1 MSELKS
7 YQMYINGEWVDAKD
21 GKTFESVN
29 PSTGNSWAIIPEAGE
44 TDVDAAVQSAHRA
57 FTDGPWPKMT
67 ATERGK
73 LLRRLADILAEH
85 SETLGHSE
93 TVDTGKLFQET
104 RWQARYISDFFHYYA
119 GLADKVQG
127 DTLPIDKP
135 NMWTM
140 TVREPLGVVAAVVPW
155 NSQLFLV
162 AVKIGPA
169 LAAGNTVVL
178 KASEH
183 ASAPMLEFAK
193 VFEEAGF
200 PPGVINIVTGL
211 GEPCGRA
218 LTSHPLVDR
227 ISFTGGPE
235 TARHVIR
242 NSAEN
247 FAEVSLELGGK
258 SPVIVFEDADL
269 ENATNGILL
278 SIFSASG
285 QSCVAGSRLLLHERI
300 HDEVLGEVAKRAAN
314 IRIGDPLDEASQ
326 MGPLATLGQL
336 QNIQSAVADATS
348 NGALL
353 MHGGQQPDGLGN
365 GWFYEPTVVAC
376 PNQDLQIVRNELFGP
391 VVSALRFHDE
401 SEAIRLANDTRFGL
415 AAGIFSNDVGRALRV
430 TKAIRSGIIWVNTYR
445 VVSPLAPFGGYKNSG
460 YGRESGLQAIYDYT
474 RPKTVWLNTSPEPI
488 ADPFVMQ

>member
-1 MSELKS
+1 
-7 YQMYINGEWVDAKD
+7 MYINGEWVDAKD

-314 IRIGDPLDEASQ
+314 IRIGDPLDETSQ

-430 TKAIRSGIIWVNTYR
+430 TKAIRCGIIWVNTYR

>member
-1 MSELKS
+1 MAELKS
-7 YQMYINGEWVDAKD
+7 YQMYINGEWVNAKD
-21 GKTFESVN
+21 GKTLESVN
-29 PSTGNSWAIIPEAGE
+29 PSTGKSWAIIPEASE
-44 TDVDAAVQSAHRA
+44 IDVDAAVQSAHRA
-57 FTDGPWPKMT
+57 FTEGPWSKMT

-85 SETLGHSE
+85 SENLGHTE
-93 TVDTGKLFQET
+93 TVDTGKLFKET

-135 NMWTM
+135 NMWTI

-155 NSQLFLV
+155 NSQLFLA
-162 AVKIGPA
+162 AVKIAPA

-193 VFEEAGF
+193 VFEEADF
-200 PPGVINIVTGL
+200 PPGVVNIVTGL

-235 TARHVIR
+235 TARQVIR

-269 ENATNGILL
+269 ESATNGVLL

-285 QSCVAGSRLLLHERI
+285 QSCVAGSRLLLHEKI

-336 QNIQSAVADATS
+336 HNIQNALAEATS
-348 NGALL
+348 SGARLV
-353 MHGGQQPDGLGN
+353 HGGQQPEGLGD
-365 GWFYEPTVVAC
+365 GWYYEPTVVAC
-376 PNQDLQIVRNELFGP
+376 PSQNLGIVRNELFGP
-391 VVSALRFHDE
+391 VVSALRFRDE
-401 SEAIRLANDTRFGL
+401 EEAIRLANDSRFGL
-415 AAGIFSNDVGRALRV
+415 AAGVFSGNLGRALRV
-430 TKAIRSGIIWVNTYR
+430 TQALRCGIVWVNTYR
-445 VVSPLAPFGGYKNSG
+445 MVSPLAPFGGYKNSG

-474 RPKTVWLNTSPEPI
+474 RPKTVWLNTSPDPI

>member
-44 TDVDAAVQSAHRA
+44 TDVDAAVQSAYRA

-104 RWQARYISDFFHYYA
+104 QWQARYISDFFHYYA

-314 IRIGDPLDEASQ
+314 IRIGDPLDETSQ

-430 TKAIRSGIIWVNTYR
+430 TKAIRCGIIWVNTYR

>member
-1 MSELKS
+1 MAELKS
-7 YQMYINGEWVDAKD
+7 YQMYINGEWVNAKD

-29 PSTGNSWAIIPEAGE
+29 PSTGKSWAIIPEASE

-57 FTDGPWPKMT
+57 FTEGPWSKMT

-73 LLRRLADILAEH
+73 LLRHLADVLAEH
-85 SETLGHSE
+85 SENLGHTE
-93 TVDTGKLFQET
+93 TVDTGKLFKET

-135 NMWTM
+135 NMWTI

-155 NSQLFLV
+155 NSQLFLA
-162 AVKIGPA
+162 AVKIAPA

-193 VFEEAGF
+193 VFEEADF
-200 PPGVINIVTGL
+200 PPGVLNVVTGL

-235 TARHVIR
+235 TARQVIR

-269 ENATNGILL
+269 ESAINGVLL

-285 QSCVAGSRLLLHERI
+285 QSCVAGSRLLLHEKI

-326 MGPLATLGQL
+326 IGPLATLGQL
-336 QNIQSAVADATS
+336 HNIQNALAEATS
-348 NGALL
+348 SGARLV
-353 MHGGQQPDGLGN
+353 HGGQQPEGLGD
-365 GWFYEPTVVAC
+365 GWYYEPTVVAC
-376 PNQDLQIVRNELFGP
+376 PSQNLGIVRNELFGP
-391 VVSALRFHDE
+391 VVSALRFRDE
-401 SEAIRLANDTRFGL
+401 EEAIRLANDSRFGL
-415 AAGIFSNDVGRALRV
+415 AAGVFSGNVGRALRV
-430 TKAIRSGIIWVNTYR
+430 TQALRCGIVWVNTYR
-445 VVSPLAPFGGYKNSG
+445 MVSPLAPFGGYKNSG

-474 RPKTVWLNTSPEPI
+474 RPKTVWLNTSPDPI

>member
-1 MSELKS
+1 MAELKS
-7 YQMYINGEWVDAKD
+7 YQMYINGEWVNAKD
-21 GKTFESVN
+21 GKTLESVN
-29 PSTGNSWAIIPEAGE
+29 PSTGKSWAIIPEASE
-44 TDVDAAVQSAHRA
+44 IDVDAAVQSAHRA
-57 FTDGPWPKMT
+57 FTEGPWSKMT

-73 LLRRLADILAEH
+73 LLRRLADVLAEH
-85 SETLGHSE
+85 SENLGHTE
-93 TVDTGKLFQET
+93 TVDTGKLFKET

-135 NMWTM
+135 NMWTI

-155 NSQLFLV
+155 NSQLFLA
-162 AVKIGPA
+162 AVKIAPA

-193 VFEEAGF
+193 VFEEADF
-200 PPGVINIVTGL
+200 PPGVLNVVTGL

-235 TARHVIR
+235 TARQVIR

-269 ENATNGILL
+269 ESATNGVLL

-285 QSCVAGSRLLLHERI
+285 QSCVAGSRLLLHEKI

-326 MGPLATLGQL
+326 MGPLATLDQL
-336 QNIQSAVADATS
+336 RNIQNALAEATS
-348 NGALL
+348 SGARLV
-353 MHGGQQPDGLGN
+353 HGGQQPEGLGD
-365 GWFYEPTVVAC
+365 GWYYEPTVVAC
-376 PNQDLQIVRNELFGP
+376 PSQNLGIVRNELFGP
-391 VVSALRFHDE
+391 VVSALRFRDE
-401 SEAIRLANDTRFGL
+401 EEAIRLANDSRFGL
-415 AAGIFSNDVGRALRV
+415 AAGVFSGNLGRALRV
-430 TKAIRSGIIWVNTYR
+430 TQALRCGIVWVNTYR
-445 VVSPLAPFGGYKNSG
+445 MVSPLAPFGGYKNSG

-474 RPKTVWLNTSPEPI
+474 RPKTVWLNTSPDPI